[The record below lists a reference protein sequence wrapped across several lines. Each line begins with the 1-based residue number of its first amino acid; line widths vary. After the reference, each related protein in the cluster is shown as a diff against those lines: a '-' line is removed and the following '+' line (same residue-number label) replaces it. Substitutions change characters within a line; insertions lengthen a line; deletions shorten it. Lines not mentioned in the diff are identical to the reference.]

1 MKSHGELSS
10 AVVGVLYVLFLILSV
25 IIYANQHA
33 CCIAHKHLSEGR
45 GNVIAF
51 LFYDQV
57 LSFYTTVSLVV

>member
-10 AVVGVLYVLFLILSV
+10 AVVGVLYVLDSV
-25 IIYANQHA
+25 SYYANQHA

-51 LFYDQV
+51 LSYDQV